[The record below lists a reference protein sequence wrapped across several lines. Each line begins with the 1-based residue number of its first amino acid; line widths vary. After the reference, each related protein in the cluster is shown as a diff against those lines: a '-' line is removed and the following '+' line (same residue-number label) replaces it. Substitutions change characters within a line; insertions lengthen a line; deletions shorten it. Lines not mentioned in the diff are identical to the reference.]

1 MRVTDELLNLDYG
14 GITNEQILEHFNYR
28 CVLCG
33 STWLVALHH
42 IIFRSQGGHNQPRLP
57 LCGNCHHKLHNAAG
71 FRAANE
77 PKLVEIALLHY
88 ELHNE
93 GILDQ

>member
-1 MRVTDELLNLDYG
+1 MEATKELQNLDYG
-14 GITNEQILEHFNYR
+14 GITDIEILEHFNYR

-42 IIFRSQGGHNQPRLP
+42 IIFRSQGGHNQPRIP
-57 LCGNCHHKLHNAAG
+57 LCGTCHHKLHNKAG
-71 FRAANE
+71 FRTKVE
-77 PKLVEIALLHY
+77 PRLVEIAKVHY